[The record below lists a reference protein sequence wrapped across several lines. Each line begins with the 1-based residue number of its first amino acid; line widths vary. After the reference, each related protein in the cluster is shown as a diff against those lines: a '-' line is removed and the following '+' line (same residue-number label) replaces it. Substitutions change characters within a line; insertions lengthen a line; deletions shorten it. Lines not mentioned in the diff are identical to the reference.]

1 MTFVESSMSIV
12 AVYSILSCRNT
23 MYSHFELLSNA
34 LNPAKVE
41 IKNIH
46 PIMSQGLS
54 RVLGYKGRKG
64 ASVLVTFFA
73 SGINEITTT
82 FKTNMC

>member
-1 MTFVESSMSIV
+1 
-12 AVYSILSCRNT
+12 
-23 MYSHFELLSNA
+23 MYSHFELLSND

-54 RVLGYKGRKG
+54 SVLGYKGKG
-64 ASVLVTFFA
+64 ASVLGTFFA

-82 FKTNMC
+82 FKTNIC